1 MFRGHRCGDQAG
13 IGVGGGLLPRGTNAG
28 LVLLL
33 PRPQPEYPGSQLM
46 HSSSGTR

>member
-13 IGVGGGLLPRGTNAG
+13 TGVGGGLLPRGTNAG

-33 PRPQPEYPGSQLM
+33 PRPQPEHPGSQLM
-46 HSSSGTR
+46 RSSSGTR